1 MQRIGEGLF
10 VLGSLLSTIL
20 FFPAIALASGLS
32 AYDTPIVRTQLLATK
47 VSADADKNLDQSQN
61 NPKSNDNQTNAL
73 SSDPFNSK
81 DAGQKM
87 VTPNNSSLELNKH
100 RDNKDKVST
109 EEENFV
115 CNENQFCKADKKSS
129 DEKGSGDL
137 SSGINED
144 LNNDEPNNNI
154 RFELP
159 INIPFP

>member
-1 MQRIGEGLF
+1 VQRIGEGLF
-10 VLGSLLSTIL
+10 ILASLLLAIL

-32 AYDTPIVRTQLLATK
+32 MYDTPIVRTQLLATK
-47 VSADADKNLDQSQN
+47 VSDDADKNLDQSQS
-61 NPKSNDNQTNAL
+61 NPKSNDNETKAL
-73 SSDPFNSK
+73 SSDPFSSK
-81 DAGQKM
+81 DASQKM
-87 VTPNNSSLELNKH
+87 VTPNNSSLGLNKH

-109 EEENFV
+109 EEANLV
-115 CNENQFCKADKKSS
+115 CNENQICKADKKSS

-144 LNNDEPNNNI
+144 LNNDQPNNNI